1 MSVGTDVA
9 IQALRDEDIKEITMK
24 TWLTLLL
31 LSFTFVGCKSG
42 VQSTVVEQEE
52 TTQKVLS
59 RGNSM
64 ESSVNFS
71 ILKSEEYPVDTAG
84 EKETLVFHSDDASE
98 VEAFNAAYLTLTN
111 EIAPSFEGTM
121 IIAKMGEKRSGG
133 YSIEVQS
140 VKDSGR
146 FVEVTLLSKSPDGLA
161 TMALTN
167 PFIIVSLPDNH
178 KDIKIIDK

>member
-1 MSVGTDVA
+1 
-9 IQALRDEDIKEITMK
+9 MK

-31 LSFTFVGCKSG
+31 LSLTFAGCNSG
-42 VQSTVVEQEE
+42 VQSTVLEQDE

-59 RGNSM
+59 RGDNM
-64 ESSVNFS
+64 DISVNFS
-71 ILKSEEYPVDTAG
+71 ILKSEQYPVDTAG

-98 VEAFNAAYLTLTN
+98 VEAFASAYLTLTN

-121 IIAKMGEKRSGG
+121 ILAKMGEKRSGG
-133 YSIEVQS
+133 YSIEVAS
-140 VKDSGR
+140 VKDAGR
-146 FVEVTLLSKSPDGLA
+146 FVEVTLVSKAPSGLA

-167 PFIIVSLPDNH
+167 PYIFISLPNNH